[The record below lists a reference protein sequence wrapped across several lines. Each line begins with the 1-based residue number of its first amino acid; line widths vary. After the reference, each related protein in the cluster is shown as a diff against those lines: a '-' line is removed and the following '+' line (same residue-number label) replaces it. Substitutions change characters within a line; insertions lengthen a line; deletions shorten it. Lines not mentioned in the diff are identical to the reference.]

1 MLVEKRCTKPRHS
14 VPIHISVVLTQ
25 GFLVMLKQISCIKR
39 TEDSLVSF
47 PLSPRK
53 TMITKLTLGCALFA
67 ALLANAHTA
76 QAADLGIGLIPEDAA
91 FLSSTLRGR
100 EQYDRIVS
108 SNAFAS
114 LKDLKSV
121 AKALDELAK
130 QQTQPGNPMAIAM
143 MMMQMPDN
151 KEALALLQDM
161 VATDTFVF
169 GTSSW
174 VTVSKLFRKLQSAQQ
189 AANIATITK
198 GTDLEIDAEETLNKL
213 LAETLAANTDE
224 IVIPDLVWGFRTTQ
238 IDSAKKQLDRIEAF
252 ATSMAQAQPIL
263 ANAVAREKIGA
274 GDFITVTIKP
284 DPNLIKMA
292 ISNSV
297 QFDDMGEELEKILE
311 RINELQ
317 LVVALGIVKEHVV
330 LSIGGGTEHLQEM
343 GSTGGSLLDTKPFK
357 VVRDSA
363 EKPLTS
369 IWYRSQKVAK
379 AWETSPEDIEQAKKF
394 ASAVAKAN
402 ELTPEATAEAEKLV
416 EELLKGYA
424 NRMPEA
430 GPWLAYSYMTA
441 TGYAGEEWNWA
452 KNMPWNGS
460 MPLSFE
466 HFGGDPLALIALRT
480 KTDTEQF
487 EAFVSWAN
495 SLRTFISNTIAST
508 GDDDVKEGF
517 KTFDEKIVPLA
528 EELTNTV
535 REKFLPS
542 LKNGQFGLVLD
553 GKATTTKLQTK
564 LPSSTEPLP
573 LIEPAIVLSLDDDKL
588 FREGLSDVFA
598 LSDKLLSVIREIDED
613 AIPSEYRIPDP
624 EEQDAEE
631 GKLWTF
637 ALPESGLDE
646 QIQLSI
652 GVGKNAAVFSFTPKQ
667 AQRILAGSPLQLKGD
682 LSGNLAAAAILDWV
696 AFANVIEPWATYV
709 IRCGGIQQEK
719 GNLDPS
725 QTIGPDS
732 ETDEVTDALEQLA
745 TIFDVFRCLK
755 SATAKT
761 SIEEDA
767 TVTRWQNRIEDL
779 PAK

>member
-1 MLVEKRCTKPRHS
+1 
-14 VPIHISVVLTQ
+14 
-25 GFLVMLKQISCIKR
+25 MLKQISCKEH
-39 TEDSLVSF
+39 TEKSLDSFS
-47 PLSPRK
+47 LSRKK
-53 TMITKLTLGCALFA
+53 TMIAKLTLGCALFV
-67 ALLANAHTA
+67 ALFANAHIA
-76 QAADLGIGLIPEDAA
+76 QAADLGIDLIPEDAA

-121 AKALDELAK
+121 KKALDELAK

-151 KEALALLQDM
+151 QEAIALLQDM

-198 GTDLEIDAEETLNKL
+198 GTDLEIDAEETQNQL
-213 LAETLAANTDE
+213 LAQTLAANTDE
-224 IVIPDLVWGFRTTQ
+224 IVIPDLVWGFHTTQ
-238 IDSAKKQLDRIEAF
+238 VDSAKKQLDRIEGF
-252 ATSMAQAQPIL
+252 ATSMAQAQPML
-263 ANAVAREKIGA
+263 ADAIAREKIGA

-297 QFDDMGEELEKILE
+297 QFNDMEEELEKILE

-369 IWYRSQKVAK
+369 IWYRSQKLAK

-394 ASAVAKAN
+394 ASAVAEAN
-402 ELTPEATAEAEKLV
+402 ELTPEATAEAKKLV
-416 EELLKGYA
+416 QELLEGYA
-424 NRMPEA
+424 SRMPEA
-430 GPWLAYSYMTA
+430 GPWLAYSYMTD

-460 MPLSFE
+460 MPLSFDY
-466 HFGGDPLALIALRT
+466 FGGDPLALIALRT
-480 KTDTEQF
+480 KTDAGQF

-517 KTFDEKIVPLA
+517 ETFDEKIVPLA

-553 GKATTTKLQTK
+553 GKATTTKLQTN

-588 FREGLSDVFA
+588 FREGLSDIFA

-624 EEQDAEE
+624 EEQETEE

-667 AQRILAGSPLQLKGD
+667 AERILAGSPLQLEGD
-682 LSGNLAAAAILDWV
+682 FSENLAAAAILDWV
-696 AFANVIEPWATYV
+696 AFANIIEPWATYV
-709 IRCGGIQQEK
+709 IRCGGVQQEK
-719 GNLDPS
+719 GTLDPS

-732 ETDEVTDALEQLA
+732 ETDEVADALEQLA

-755 SATAKT
+755 SAAAKT
-761 SIEEDA
+761 SVEEDA